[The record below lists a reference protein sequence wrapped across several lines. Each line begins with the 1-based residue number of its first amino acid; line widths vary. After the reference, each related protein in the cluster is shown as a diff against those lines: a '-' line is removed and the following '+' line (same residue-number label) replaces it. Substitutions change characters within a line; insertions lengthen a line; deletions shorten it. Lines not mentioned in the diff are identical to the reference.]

1 MTEMPMLSMMV
12 DDAIVIE
19 EFNNNIV
26 LQVPLKIDANN
37 FIMVLMP
44 TWDIY
49 NPRFLWLGHNTES
62 LKI

>member
-1 MTEMPMLSMMV
+1 MMV